1 MYSLISYRQK
11 MCKDREREEIRMR
24 EHHSNFISSKELGEW
39 REDEGQA
46 KYYCGEIIGNTSLDG
61 KLFRDRTRSSQ
72 IRWTQWPAPAPCLL
86 DHQTLAST
94 LKYTGTEEVK
104 RCRRK
109 GENYHFKMV
118 GKGFDLIQIF
128 ANRESIKLDGQVK
141 MNQNSYNESVL
152 WSVGTKPGKVG
163 LWKEPTHFVAQSCQS
178 ISF

>member
-1 MYSLISYRQK
+1 
-11 MCKDREREEIRMR
+11 MCKDREREENRMR

-39 REDEGQA
+39 REDEGQV

-128 ANRESIKLDGQVK
+128 ANRESIKLDRWKWIKIATMKPYSGVLE
-141 MNQNSYNESVL
+141 QNLGRWVC
-152 WSVGTKPGKVG
+152 GKSRG
-163 LWKEPTHFVAQSCQS
+163 SIQS
-178 ISF
+178 INFFLASKRVLN